1 MPNPVI
7 GVTTSYGKNKHGHP
21 TIYLLRAYVEALIE
35 TGGAPV
41 LIPSDLTKTGLRAL
55 YGRLDGV
62 LFTGGGDI
70 ALQYFHGEPNPHVD
84 GVELERDRTE
94 FGLLQASLSDGK
106 PFLGICRG
114 LQVINVGMGGTL
126 YSHLSDQ
133 MPGALKHDFSR
144 GHPRSYLAHPVV
156 LEPGTRLV
164 GILGENSVSV
174 NSLHHQG
181 VKDMAPGLTAAGF
194 ASDRLLEALE
204 LPDHP
209 YGLAVQW
216 HPEWLMDQ
224 PATQRL
230 FRSFV
235 EAAGKKR

>member
-1 MPNPVI
+1 
-7 GVTTSYGKNKHGHP
+7 
-21 TIYLLRAYVEALIE
+21 
-35 TGGAPV
+35 
-41 LIPSDLTKTGLRAL
+41 
-55 YGRLDGV
+55 
-62 LFTGGGDI
+62 
-70 ALQYFHGEPNPHVD
+70 
-84 GVELERDRTE
+84 
-94 FGLLQASLSDGK
+94 
-106 PFLGICRG
+106 
-114 LQVINVGMGGTL
+114 
-126 YSHLSDQ
+126 
-133 MPGALKHDFSR
+133 
-144 GHPRSYLAHPVV
+144 LAHPVV